1 MSIQAVELIKA
12 YRLLNIGAT
21 TLISAKHDGMENV
34 MAAAWVGA
42 LDYQPPKVT
51 AVIDKI
57 AYTRPLIEK
66 SGYFAIQ
73 IPVAAQAEL
82 VLAMG
87 ESRHDRPDKLANVPL
102 FYPPGFDI
110 PLVQGCAAW
119 LVCRLINEPHNQQ
132 AHDLFIGEVVAAWAD
147 ERIFKHGHWQFDN
160 APDEWRTLHY
170 VAGGQFYTIGEGFN
184 LKQGPNVGD

>member
-21 TLISAKHDGMENV
+21 TLISAKHDGVENV

-66 SGYFAIQ
+66 SGCFAIQ

-87 ESRHDRPDKLANVPL
+87 ESRHDHPDKLANVP
-102 FYPPGFDI
+102 
-110 PLVQGCAAW
+110 
-119 LVCRLINEPHNQQ
+119 R
-132 AHDLFIGEVVAAWAD
+132 
-147 ERIFKHGHWQFDN
+147 
-160 APDEWRTLHY
+160 
-170 VAGGQFYTIGEGFN
+170 
-184 LKQGPNVGD
+184 